1 MVSFGDS
8 ASGVFGQFDEYSRLL
23 ILVARGLFDGAV
35 QLPPPRRFLLDGN
48 DSFDFIPSSPFY
60 PVCDLNNREDGSLVN
75 GFFIGMA
82 LFDGR
87 VLLNLPSIAGR
98 R

>member
-48 DSFDFIPSSPFY
+48 DRI
-60 PVCDLNNREDGSLVN
+60 DG
-75 GFFIGMA
+75 GGI
-82 LFDGR
+82 DC
-87 VLLNLPSIAGR
+87 R
-98 R
+98 RFVFLET